1 MTEQRIRVV
10 IADDH
15 TIVREG
21 IRSVLEQIP
30 NLEVVGEAADGEG
43 VLPLVEEAEP
53 NLLVL
58 DISMPGRN
66 GLDVARELRAK
77 GSEVAIL
84 ILSMHENPEYV
95 LEAVRAGADG
105 YILKDVGP
113 GELREA
119 VEAVHDGREYFTERV
134 THQLGVAL
142 REELEREQQR
152 TRLEQLTAREREVL
166 VRVADGRTN
175 REIAEE
181 FGISPR
187 TVETHRERVM
197 AKLRIRTVAG
207 LTRFVLENRVGGR
220 GETGG
225 QVGARS

>member
-1 MTEQRIRVV
+1 VSEARIRVI

-15 TIVREG
+15 AVVRQG
-21 IRSVLEQIP
+21 IRHVLEDIDG
-30 NLEVVGEAADGEG
+30 LEVIAEASNGNE
-43 VLPLVEEAEP
+43 VLRLMETATPD
-53 NLLVL
+53 LLVL
-58 DISMPGRN
+58 DISMPKKT
-66 GLDVARELRAK
+66 GLEVAKELRAA

-84 ILSMHENPEYV
+84 VLSMHDDPEYV

-119 VEAVHDGREYFTERV
+119 VEGVHAGKEYFAERV

-142 REELEREQQR
+142 REELERERQR
-152 TRLEQLTAREREVL
+152 SRLEVLTAREREVL
-166 VRVADGRTN
+166 VRVANGRTN

-197 AKLRIRTVAG
+197 SKLRIRTVAG
-207 LTRFVLENRVGGR
+207 LTRFVVENGLT
-220 GETGG
+220 EE
-225 QVGARS
+225 A

>member
-1 MTEQRIRVV
+1 VSEARIRVI

-15 TIVREG
+15 TVVRQG
-21 IRSVLEQIP
+21 IRHVLEDIDG
-30 NLEVVGEAADGEG
+30 LEVMAEAGNGNE
-43 VLPLVEEAEP
+43 VLQLMESATPD
-53 NLLVL
+53 LLVL
-58 DISMPGRN
+58 DISMPEKT
-66 GLDVARELRAK
+66 GLDVAKELRAQ

-84 ILSMHENPEYV
+84 VLSMHDDPEYV

-119 VEAVHDGREYFTERV
+119 VEAVHAGKEYFAERV

-142 REELEREQQR
+142 REELERERQR
-152 TRLEQLTAREREVL
+152 SRLEVLTAREREVL
-166 VRVADGRTN
+166 VRVASGRTN

-197 AKLRIRTVAG
+197 SKLRIRTVAG
-207 LTRFVLENRVGGR
+207 LTRFVVENEVT
-220 GETGG
+220 E
-225 QVGARS
+225 